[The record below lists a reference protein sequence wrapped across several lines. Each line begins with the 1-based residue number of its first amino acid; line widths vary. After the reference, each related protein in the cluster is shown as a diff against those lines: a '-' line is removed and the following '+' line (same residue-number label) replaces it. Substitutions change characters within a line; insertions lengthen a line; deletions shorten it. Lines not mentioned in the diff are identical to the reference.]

1 MSIWLK
7 NAPDEINIS
16 DAMKKKYH
24 FMLVVSKKA
33 LLLLRI

>member
-7 NAPDEINIS
+7 NTPDEIKYFGC
-16 DAMKKKYH
+16 DEKKYH

>member
-7 NAPDEINIS
+7 NTPNEINIS

>member
-7 NAPDEINIS
+7 TPDEINIS
-16 DAMKKKYH
+16 DAMKKYH
-24 FMLVVSKKA
+24 FYACSFQKA